1 MLFRKRDDRAEIRD
15 IKEVMEQPIEETPTM
30 QQPQR
35 QPAAQMQH
43 ELGAPL
49 FVKVEKYREVL
60 TALQEVKLFVSGV
73 KHLFAIINE
82 IDAVRADATNI
93 MRATVDRLEKSV
105 IEIDSELLRPRGIT
119 LTDHDRTS
127 TEIGHV
133 EQSLNDLQAQLAD
146 LRGELQGVR

>member
-15 IKEVMEQPIEETPTM
+15 IKEVMEQPIEETPT
-30 QQPQR
+30 QPQR
-35 QPAAQMQH
+35 QPVSQVQQ

-60 TALQEVKLFVSGV
+60 SALQEVKLFVSGI

-93 MRATVDRLEKSV
+93 MRATVERLDKGV
-105 IEIDSELLRPRGIT
+105 VEIDSELLRPRGIT
-119 LTDHDRTS
+119 LTDYDRTS

-146 LRGELQGVR
+146 LRRELQGVR